1 MNKEIFCITNKGKK
15 AKNEWEND
23 DSDFVRTLYSVYKK
37 IRAILFP
44 CLVINVFK
52 QQYIS
57 SVKTWKYLYKLISL

>member
-44 CLVINVFK
+44 CLVIKRF
-52 QQYIS
+52 
-57 SVKTWKYLYKLISL
+57 